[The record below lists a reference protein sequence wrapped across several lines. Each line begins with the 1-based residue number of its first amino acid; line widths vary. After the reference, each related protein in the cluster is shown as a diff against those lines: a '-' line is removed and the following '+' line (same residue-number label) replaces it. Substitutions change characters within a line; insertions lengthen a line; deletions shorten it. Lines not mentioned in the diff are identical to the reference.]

1 MQREG
6 LGTPCAVNTRPLPSC
21 RRLSIVL
28 RATPRP
34 GLPLPLWGT
43 IFNQSCFLFLRLR
56 GFFFFSLLQKQNMY
70 FSVCAEKLEDNE
82 NSHFYQHQGPMK
94 SESLSTL
101 HIKGAK
107 MATNAV
113 TTEVPDSLQGWL
125 RMGPSGNLLR
135 NNPGT

>member
-1 MQREG
+1 MFSFFKV
-6 LGTPCAVNTRPLPSC
+6 T
-21 RRLSIVL
+21 
-28 RATPRP
+28 
-34 GLPLPLWGT
+34 W
-43 IFNQSCFLFLRLR
+43 
-56 GFFFFSLLQKQNMY
+56 FFFPYYKSKICIFLYVQK
-70 FSVCAEKLEDNE
+70 KLEDNE

-135 NNPGT
+135 NNPGS